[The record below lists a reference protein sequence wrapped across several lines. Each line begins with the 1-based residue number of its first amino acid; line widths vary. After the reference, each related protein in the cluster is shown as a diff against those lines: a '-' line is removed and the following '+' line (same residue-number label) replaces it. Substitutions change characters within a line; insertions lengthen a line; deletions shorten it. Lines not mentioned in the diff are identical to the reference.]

1 MASANTNYTDLITT
15 TLEFRANEIADNVS
29 TNNALWAW
37 LKANGGI
44 KITSG
49 GHKIIEP
56 LAFASNSNGG
66 WYSGYDQ
73 LPVAPQEEFS
83 AAEFNWKQIAVPV
96 VASGL
101 ETEVQNTG
109 KEAVFDL
116 LEERIKNAE
125 RTMANLVSVGLFGD
139 GTGSGGKTIDG
150 LSAMCDPTPTVGIY
164 GNINRANFSF
174 WQNKF
179 TDTGAALDK
188 GTIQAEWNTMYYSLV
203 RANEKP
209 GLIIVPA
216 TVMGAYEASLQAN
229 QRFTDGTKAKLGFDT
244 LKYKNADVVMD
255 GNATALTTYMLNLD
269 FVRVRVAKNRN
280 FKPLKARQAFNQDA
294 EVVILAAALNLTCSN
309 AGLQGRIQHDVG

>member
-1 MASANTNYTDLITT
+1 MASANSNYTDLITT
-15 TLEFRANEIADNVS
+15 TLEFRGDSAEDNVS

-44 KITSG
+44 KLTSG

-56 LAFASNSNGG
+56 LAFATNSNGG

-109 KEAVFDL
+109 KEALFDL

-150 LSAMCDPTPTVGIY
+150 LAAMCDPTPTVGTY

-179 TDTGAALDK
+179 TDTAAALSST
-188 GTIQAEWNTMYYSLV
+188 TIQAEWNTMYYSLV
-203 RANEKP
+203 RGNDKT
-209 GLIIVPA
+209 GLIIVPS

-229 QRFTDGTKAKLGFDT
+229 QRFTDGSKAKLGFDT
-244 LKYKNADVVMD
+244 LKYKSADVVMD
-255 GNATALTTYMLNLD
+255 GNATALTTYMLDLD
-269 FVRVRVAKNRN
+269 FIKVRVAKNRN
-280 FKPLKARQAFNQDA
+280 FKPLKTRQAFNQDA

-309 AGLQGRIQHDVG
+309 AALQGRIQHDV